1 MRPVIGLASRLFNT
15 ALGADFCWQALP
27 ELFHLWADGVDLVV
41 FEKLGAG
48 AAAWWSSIR
57 RVT

>member
-1 MRPVIGLASRLFNT
+1 MRPMIGLASRLFDT
-15 ALGADFCWQALP
+15 ALGADFRWQALP
-27 ELFHLWADGVDLVV
+27 EPFDLWADGVDLVV
-41 FEKLGAG
+41 FEEFGAG

>member
-1 MRPVIGLASRLFNT
+1 MVGLDSRFFNT
-15 ALGADFCWQALP
+15 VLGADFRWQALP
-27 ELFHLWADGVDLVV
+27 EPFDLWADGVDLVV
-41 FEKLGAG
+41 FEKFGAG